1 MDTARTS
8 RGRALIDVVVVDDHV
23 ALRQGLEALLAR
35 RGCRI
40 AGTAATVAES
50 KSLLAECQAD
60 VAIVDLRLPDG
71 SGVDLVDWII
81 RERPEVK
88 VLVYTG
94 ADDPD
99 VLARALDT
107 DAHGFVLKPGSF
119 DELVGALRAV
129 THGEHVVDDRIAKL
143 LERRRPADSALS
155 KREREVFR
163 LLADGLSGEE
173 IAERLYLSPETVRTH
188 VRNGMTKLGARTRT
202 QAVVAAISR
211 GEIDGR

>member
-1 MDTARTS
+1 MTEARTS
-8 RGRALIDVVVVDDHV
+8 RAGALIDVVVVDDHV

-50 KSLLAECQAD
+50 KELLAARTAD

-71 SGVDLVDWII
+71 SGVDLVEWIL
-81 RERPEVK
+81 REHPAIK

-107 DAHGFVLKPGSF
+107 EAHGFVLKPGSL
-119 DELVGALRAV
+119 DELVSALRAV
-129 THGEHVVDDRIAKL
+129 SHGERVVDERIGRL
-143 LERRRPADSALS
+143 LERRPAPDSALS
-155 KREREVFR
+155 RREREVFR

-173 IAERLYLSPETVRTH
+173 IAARLYLSPETVRTH
-188 VRNGMTKLGARTRT
+188 IRNGMTKLGARTRT
-202 QAVVAAISR
+202 QAVVAAVAR
-211 GEIDGR
+211 GEIDGK